1 MLVLSRK
8 QGDTIRIG
16 NDIIITVIS
25 SGDGGVRIGLDAPSE
40 YKILRG
46 ELYEN
51 IKNQTIDA
59 VSSSKQSLDILS
71 ALKSKKINKPNQ

>member
-16 NDIIITVIS
+16 NDIVITVIS
-25 SGDGGVRIGLDAPSE
+25 SGDGGVRIGIDAPTD

-51 IKNQTIDA
+51 IKIQTLDA
-59 VSSSKQSLDILS
+59 VSSSKQSLDVLS
-71 ALKSKKINKPNQ
+71 SLKSKKINRPNQ